1 MRFDSWLTK
10 KTFLVMQNMFEG
22 RSEDDLVDAN
32 YNEFVI
38 KFSDDIK
45 DWLGLTYN
53 NVHSKGD
60 MMYYNISDTALTD
73 KQLTVNMTVTD
84 VELFKEAL
92 KKTAEKL
99 HMTNKLPLE
108 ITNRELYE
116 QQEVLRNTKVDRKN
130 IAVDCPLKD
139 LSKDKTNIELKTL
152 LVAAEYNEEECKTIF
167 GKAQEDREFILKDF
181 KDYPVFNNRMFI
193 PITDIDRKL
202 MAIDTYDKFRDDDSM
217 AKERFDEI
225 VNKCKYIVISKNP
238 VDYFYASYGN
248 AFQSCFALNSQYNA
262 LYGTIPLCRADSHF
276 MVYATN
282 GNVVDVSVISGKKFH
297 CPQMFWRSWGYADEN
312 CDLIL
317 DKFYRQ
323 KATSIDTFIGQC
335 IKLLQKEHT
344 VYADKY
350 NAVRRKLY
358 MNGTDLYHNYNR
370 RFTYFDGLRDVDGT
384 FVFTYAN
391 GSRDTGCKTHS
402 WGTNVDLLSVLK
414 GVTSLND
421 IDFDKPYGIVD
432 GILCNYNVCPKT
444 GFMLTNN
451 ETESVYA
458 KYLSK
463 PADATILL
471 NYIDGR
477 VSCSRVTSKHSSGTI
492 LFDENYK
499 CMYDS
504 CQNCFYFNDHSS
516 FVMPLTTLKNHLK
529 EVIRH
534 SQYDCVILRI
544 VEDTNINV
552 QVFRRK

>member
-22 RSEDDLVDAN
+22 RSEDDLVDVN

-53 NVHSKGD
+53 NVYSKGD
-60 MMYYNISDTALTD
+60 LMYYNISDTALTE
-73 KQLTVNMTVTD
+73 KQLAVNMTVTD
-84 VELFKEAL
+84 VELFKETL

-116 QQEVLRNTKVDRKN
+116 QQEVLRNTKIDRKN

-152 LVAAEYNEEECKTIF
+152 LVAAEYNDEECKTIF
-167 GKAQEDREFILKDF
+167 CKAQEDREFILKDF

-202 MAIDTYDKFRDDDSM
+202 MTIDTYDKFRDDSM

-262 LYGTIPLCRADSHF
+262 LYGTIPLCRADGHF
-276 MVYATN
+276 MVYATT

-358 MNGTDLYHNYNR
+358 LNGADLYHNYNN

-414 GVTSLND
+414 GITALND

-451 ETESVYA
+451 KTESVYA

-463 PADATILL
+463 SAGDTILL

-477 VSCSRVTSKHSSGTI
+477 VSCSKVTSKYSNGTI
-492 LFDENYK
+492 LFDENYRAK
-499 CMYDS
+499 YES
-504 CQNCFYFNDHSS
+504 CQNCFYFNYGGT
-516 FVMPLTTLKNHLK
+516 FTMPLTTLKNHLK
-529 EVIRH
+529 EVINH
-534 SQYDCVILRI
+534 SEYDCVILRI
-544 VEDTNINV
+544 IEDTNVNV